1 VTTLNLVLVSARQN
15 ELLAQ
20 AAAERFARTV
30 SRGTPRPNR
39 LVSVAKSVRSL
50 LAGATDRPLTVPEL
64 TEYPFRS

>member
-20 AAAERFARTV
+20 AAAERLARTV
-30 SRGTPRPNR
+30 ARGTPRPNP
-39 LVSVAKSVRSL
+39 LMTIAKSVRSL
-50 LAGATDRPLTVPEL
+50 LAGAVDRPLAVPEL